1 VTNAR
6 GAGSKTDSVRV
17 FEPALYYFAGGAEMS
32 ETAAKIHFSVVF
44 IFEK

>member
-1 VTNAR
+1 LSRRFIISRAAR
-6 GAGSKTDSVRV
+6 K
-17 FEPALYYFAGGAEMS
+17 GGAEMS